1 MLKKIVFITTH
12 NWDTKRQGGFHKFAE
27 AAARQ
32 GIETIFFSFPRPY
45 YGIFMKREQLN
56 KNVIKVLTKG
66 KAYQIENSDNKI
78 LNITFPTLRLPD
90 SFGKCIPACV
100 MTFLAQTSLKSFRQ
114 FSKKFLAGTD
124 CFIFESCEGI
134 FLLDKIKKYFPDAK
148 IIYRPSDPLVFDSV
162 PQRLKE
168 AEKRI
173 LKTADL
179 SLIINNEGLAA
190 YRAEINDFDHNVK
203 YAMLSN
209 GVDIESYRQKYP
221 VPELL
226 KKQNTI
232 LYVGAWEVEW
242 SLLFEAAT
250 ACPAFNFIVVCPNY
264 PDTAI
269 SVKIKKY
276 ANLFY
281 IPGIKPVDVPAW
293 ITNCDVVMVP
303 YVTDFYKDRPLGI
316 TAKYYQAMAA
326 EKPIVAYCDTPKLKE
341 VGISVCYTYEDF
353 ISAIQQAIIQ
363 THTTYHFN
371 LTNKDWNKIT
381 KQFLDTIENFN
392 KKNKK

>member
-45 YGIFMKREQLN
+45 YGIWMKREQLN

-66 KAYQIENSDNKI
+66 KAYQIENSENTI

-90 SFGKCIPACV
+90 SFGKCIPPFV
-100 MTFLAQTSLKSFRQ
+100 MTFLAQTSLKPFRQ
-114 FSKKFLAGTD
+114 FAKKFLAGTD
-124 CFIFESCEGI
+124 CFVFESCEGI
-134 FLLDKIKKYFPDAK
+134 FLLNKIKKYFPDAK

-162 PQRLKE
+162 SQRLKE
-168 AEKRI
+168 AEKKI
-173 LKTADL
+173 LKTANL
-179 SLIINNEGLAA
+179 SLIINDEGLAA
-190 YRAEINDFDHNVK
+190 YRAEISDFDHSVK

-209 GVDIESYRQKYP
+209 GVDIESYRKKYP

-242 SLLFEAAT
+242 PLLFEAAT
-250 ACPAFNFIVVCPNY
+250 ACPTFNFIVVCPNY
-264 PDTAI
+264 PDTSITA
-269 SVKIKKY
+269 KIKKY

-281 IPGIKPVDVPAW
+281 IPGIKPTEVPAW

-341 VGISVCYTYEDF
+341 AGIPVCYTHEDF
-353 ISAIQQAIIQ
+353 IFSIKNSLENKTIK
-363 THTTYHFN
+363 YSFN
-371 LTNKDWNKIT
+371 LKDRDWNTIC
-381 KQFLDTIENFN
+381 KQFLNFIRTQA
-392 KKNKK
+392 

>member
-45 YGIFMKREQLN
+45 YGIWMKREQLN

-66 KAYQIENSDNKI
+66 KAYQIENSENTI

-90 SFGKCIPACV
+90 SFGKCIPPFV
-100 MTFLAQTSLKSFRQ
+100 MTFLAQTSLKPFRQ
-114 FSKKFLAGTD
+114 FAKKFLAGTD
-124 CFIFESCEGI
+124 CFVFESCEGI
-134 FLLDKIKKYFPDAK
+134 FLLNKIKKYFPDAK

-162 PQRLKE
+162 SQRLKE
-168 AEKRI
+168 AEKKI
-173 LKTADL
+173 LKTANL
-179 SLIINNEGLAA
+179 SLIINDEGLAA
-190 YRAEINDFDHNVK
+190 YRAEISDFDHSVK

-341 VGISVCYTYEDF
+341 AGIPVCYTHEDF
-353 ISAIQQAIIQ
+353 IFSIKNSLENKTIK
-363 THTTYHFN
+363 YSFN
-371 LTNKDWNKIT
+371 LKDRDWNTIC
-381 KQFLDTIENFN
+381 KQFLNFIRTQA
-392 KKNKK
+392 

>member
-12 NWDTKRQGGFHKFAE
+12 NWDTKRLGGFHKFAE

-66 KAYQIENSDNKI
+66 KVYQIENSENTI

-90 SFGKCIPACV
+90 SFGKCIPPFV

-114 FSKKFLAGTD
+114 FAKKFLAGTD
-124 CFIFESCEGI
+124 CFVFESCEGI

-168 AEKRI
+168 AEKKI

-179 SLIINNEGLAA
+179 SLIINDEGLAA

-203 YAMLSN
+203 YAILSN
-209 GVDIESYRQKYP
+209 GVDIESYQKKYP

-242 SLLFEAAT
+242 TLLFEAANV
-250 ACPAFNFIVVCPNY
+250 CPTFNFIVVCPNY
-264 PDTAI
+264 PDTSITA
-269 SVKIKKY
+269 KIKKY

-281 IPGIKPVDVPAW
+281 IPGIRPAEVPAW

-303 YVTDFYKDRPLGI
+303 YVTNFYKDRPLGI

-353 ISAIQQAIIQ
+353 IFSIKNSLENKTIK
-363 THTTYHFN
+363 YSFN
-371 LTNKDWNKIT
+371 LKDRDWNTIC
-381 KQFLDTIENFN
+381 KQFLDLIQDY
-392 KKNKK
+392 

>member
-66 KAYQIENSDNKI
+66 KVYQIENSDNKI

-124 CFIFESCEGI
+124 CFVFESCEGI

-276 ANLFY
+276 TNLFY

-303 YVTDFYKDRPLGI
+303 YVTNFYKDRPLGI

-353 ISAIQQAIIQ
+353 IFSIKNSLENKTIK
-363 THTTYHFN
+363 YSFN
-371 LTNKDWNKIT
+371 LKDRDWNTIC
-381 KQFLDTIENFN
+381 KQFLDLIQDY
-392 KKNKK
+392 

>member
-45 YGIFMKREQLN
+45 YGIWMKREQLN

-66 KAYQIENSDNKI
+66 KAYQIENSENTI

-90 SFGKCIPACV
+90 SFGKCIPPFV
-100 MTFLAQTSLKSFRQ
+100 MTFLAQTSLKPFRQ
-114 FSKKFLAGTD
+114 FAKKFLAGTD
-124 CFIFESCEGI
+124 CFVFESCEGI
-134 FLLDKIKKYFPDAK
+134 FLLNKIKKYFPDAK

-162 PQRLKE
+162 SQRLKE
-168 AEKRI
+168 AEKKI
-173 LKTADL
+173 LKTANL
-179 SLIINNEGLAA
+179 SLIINDEGLAA
-190 YRAEINDFDHNVK
+190 YRAEISNFDHSVK

-341 VGISVCYTYEDF
+341 AGIPVCYTHEDF
-353 ISAIQQAIIQ
+353 IFSIKNSLENKTIK
-363 THTTYHFN
+363 YSFN
-371 LTNKDWNKIT
+371 LKDRDWNTIC
-381 KQFLDTIENFN
+381 KQFLNFIRTQA
-392 KKNKK
+392 

>member
-12 NWDTKRQGGFHKFAE
+12 NWDTKRLGGFHKFAE

-66 KAYQIENSDNKI
+66 KVYQIENSENTI

-90 SFGKCIPACV
+90 SFGKCIPPFV

-114 FSKKFLAGTD
+114 FAKKFLAGTD
-124 CFIFESCEGI
+124 CFVFESCEGI

-168 AEKRI
+168 AEKKI

-179 SLIINNEGLAA
+179 SLIINDEGLAA

-209 GVDIESYRQKYP
+209 GVDIESYRKKYP

-232 LYVGAWEVEW
+232 LYIGAWEVEW
-242 SLLFEAAT
+242 SLLFEAANV
-250 ACPAFNFIVVCPNY
+250 CPTFNFIVVCPNY
-264 PDTAI
+264 PDTSITA
-269 SVKIKKY
+269 KIKKY

-281 IPGIKPVDVPAW
+281 IPGIRPAEVPAW

-303 YVTDFYKDRPLGI
+303 YVTNFYKDRPLGI

-341 VGISVCYTYEDF
+341 VGIPVCYTYEDF

>member
-12 NWDTKRQGGFHKFAE
+12 NWDTKRLGGFHKFAE
-27 AAARQ
+27 AAVRQ

-66 KAYQIENSDNKI
+66 KVYQIENSENTI

-303 YVTDFYKDRPLGI
+303 YVTNFYKDRPLGI

-353 ISAIQQAIIQ
+353 IFSIKNSLENKTIK
-363 THTTYHFN
+363 YSFN
-371 LTNKDWNKIT
+371 LKDRDWNTIC
-381 KQFLDTIENFN
+381 KQFLDLIQDY
-392 KKNKK
+392 

>member
-45 YGIFMKREQLN
+45 YGIWMKREQLN

-66 KAYQIENSDNKI
+66 KVYQIENSDNKI

-276 ANLFY
+276 TNLFY

-303 YVTDFYKDRPLGI
+303 YVTNFYKDRPLGI

-353 ISAIQQAIIQ
+353 IFSIKNSLENKTIK
-363 THTTYHFN
+363 YSFN
-371 LTNKDWNKIT
+371 LKDRDWNTIC
-381 KQFLDTIENFN
+381 KQFLDLIQDY
-392 KKNKK
+392 

>member
-12 NWDTKRQGGFHKFAE
+12 NWDTKRLGGFHKFAE
-27 AAARQ
+27 AAVRQ

-66 KAYQIENSDNKI
+66 KVYQIENSDNKI

-162 PQRLKE
+162 SQRLKE
-168 AEKRI
+168 AEKKI
-173 LKTADL
+173 LKTANL
-179 SLIINNEGLAA
+179 SLIINDEGLAA
-190 YRAEINDFDHNVK
+190 YRAEISNFDHSVK

-209 GVDIESYRQKYP
+209 GVDIESYRKKYP

-276 ANLFY
+276 VNLFY

-341 VGISVCYTYEDF
+341 VGIPVCYTYEDF
-353 ISAIQQAIIQ
+353 IISIKNILENK
-363 THTTYHFN
+363 TVRYSFN
-371 LTNKDWNKIT
+371 LKDRDWNTIC
-381 KQFLDTIENFN
+381 KQFLNFIRTQA
-392 KKNKK
+392 